1 MDVKILKLSDDYL
14 EARLEGC
21 SEALVNAIRRAIL
34 EEVPTLAVHEV
45 FVFENS
51 SPMFDEVLS
60 NRLSLIPLR
69 TPPGKY
75 LPMDS
80 PECLQGSNEKCFT
93 SLSLDVSAGNDA
105 PLTVYSKDLVCRDEA
120 VYPVYGNI
128 PITRLPAGGKLRL
141 EAIARLGRGKVHAK
155 WQPASLATYSFTD
168 SPDTFVF
175 RLESTGSL
183 PAIEVF
189 RQALAILRDKFKTL
203 LESVTLPRVEEKR
216 GGEEGVAV
224 SAKGGR

>member
-21 SEALVNAIRRAIL
+21 SEALVNAIRRTIL

-45 FVFENS
+45 FIFENS

-60 NRLSLIPLR
+60 NRLGLIPLR

-80 PECLQGSNEKCFT
+80 PECLQGSSEKCFT
-93 SLSLDVSAGNDA
+93 TLSIDVSAGDS
-105 PLTVYSKDLVCRDEA
+105 PLTVYSKHLVCRDEE

-128 PITRLPAGGKLRL
+128 PITKLPPGGKLRL
-141 EAIARLGRGKVHAK
+141 EALARLGRGKMHAK

-168 SPDTFVF
+168 YPDTLVF

-183 PAIEVF
+183 PSIEVF
-189 RQALAILRDKFKTL
+189 RQALDILRDKFKML
-203 LESVTLPRVEEKR
+203 LDSLTLPEVEEKR
-216 GGEEGVAV
+216 GGEEDVAFDEE
-224 SAKGGR
+224 GGR

>member
-1 MDVKILKLSDDYL
+1 LDVKILRLSDDYL

-21 SEALVNAIRRAIL
+21 SEALVNAIRRTIL
-34 EEVPTLAVHEV
+34 EEVPTLAIHEV

-51 SPMFDEVLS
+51 SQMFDEVLS
-60 NRLSLIPLR
+60 NRLGLIPLR

-80 PECLQGSNEKCFT
+80 KECQQGSSEKCFT
-93 SLSLDVSAGNDA
+93 SLSLDVSAGDS
-105 PLTVYSKDLVCRDEA
+105 PITVYSKDLVCRDEE
-120 VYPVYGNI
+120 VYPVYSNI
-128 PITRLPAGGKLRL
+128 PITRLPPGGKLRL
-141 EAIARLGRGKVHAK
+141 EAIARLGRGKMHAK

-168 SPDTFVF
+168 SPDAFVF

-189 RQALAILRDKFKTL
+189 GQALAILRDKFKTL
-203 LESVTLPRVEEKR
+203 LDSLTLPEVEEKR
-216 GGEEGVAV
+216 GGEESVAFGEE
-224 SAKGGR
+224 GGR

>member
-21 SEALVNAIRRAIL
+21 SEALVNAIRRTIL

-45 FVFENS
+45 FIFENS

-60 NRLSLIPLR
+60 NRLGLIPLR

-80 PECLQGSNEKCFT
+80 PECIQGSSEKCFT
-93 SLSLDVSAGNDA
+93 TLSIDVSAGDS
-105 PLTVYSKDLVCRDEA
+105 PLTVYSKHLVCRDED

-128 PITRLPAGGKLRL
+128 PITKLPPGGKLRL
-141 EAIARLGRGKVHAK
+141 EALARLGRGKMHAK

-168 SPDTFVF
+168 SPNAFVF

-183 PAIEVF
+183 PSIEVF
-189 RQALAILRDKFKTL
+189 RQALDILRDKFKTL
-203 LESVTLPRVEEKR
+203 LDSLTPPEVEEKR
-216 GGEEGVAV
+216 GCEEGVDFGEEG
-224 SAKGGR
+224 GR

>member
-1 MDVKILKLSDDYL
+1 MDIKILRLSDDYL

-21 SEALVNAIRRAIL
+21 SEALVNAIRRVIL
-34 EEVPTLAVHEV
+34 EEVPTLAIHEV
-45 FVFENS
+45 FIFENS
-51 SPMFDEVLS
+51 SPMFDEALS

-69 TPPGKY
+69 TPAGKY

-80 PECLQGSNEKCFT
+80 QECLEGSNERCFT
-93 SLSLDVSAGNDA
+93 SLSLDVSAGDS
-105 PLTVYSKDLVCRDEA
+105 PITVYSKDLVCRDEE

-141 EAIARLGRGKVHAK
+141 EAVARLGRGRMHAK
-155 WQPASLATYSFTD
+155 WQPASLATYAFTD
-168 SPDTFVF
+168 SPGTFVF

-189 RQALAILRDKFKTL
+189 RQALSILRDKFKTL
-203 LESVTLPRVEEKR
+203 LESVTLPEVEEKH
-216 GGEEGVAV
+216 GGEESVAV
-224 SAKGGR
+224 R

>member
-1 MDVKILKLSDDYL
+1 MDVKILRISDDYL

-21 SEALVNAIRRAIL
+21 SEALVNAIRRAVL
-34 EEVPTLAVHEV
+34 EEVPTLAIHEV

-51 SPMFDEVLS
+51 SPMFDEALS

-80 PECLQGSNEKCFT
+80 QECLQGSNEKCFT
-93 SLSLDVSAGNDA
+93 SLSLDVSAGDA
-105 PLTVYSKDLVCRDEA
+105 PITVYSKDLVCRDEE
-120 VYPVYGNI
+120 VYPAYGNI
-128 PITRLPAGGKLRL
+128 PITKLPPGGKLRL
-141 EAIARLGRGKVHAK
+141 EAVVRLGRGRMHAK

-168 SPDTFVF
+168 SPDSFVF

-189 RQALAILRDKFKTL
+189 RQALTILRDKFKTL
-203 LESVTLPRVEEKR
+203 LESVTLPEVEEKR
-216 GGEEGVAV
+216 GGEEDVDV
-224 SAKGGR
+224 SEEGDR

>member
-45 FVFENS
+45 FIFENS

-60 NRLSLIPLR
+60 NRLGLIPLR

-80 PECLQGSNEKCFT
+80 PECLGSSEKCFT
-93 SLSLDVSAGNDA
+93 TLSIDVSAGDS
-105 PLTVYSKDLVCRDEA
+105 PLTVYSKHLVCRDED

-128 PITRLPAGGKLRL
+128 PITKLPPGGKLRL
-141 EAIARLGRGKVHAK
+141 EALARLGRGKMHAK

-168 SPDTFVF
+168 SPDAFVF

-183 PAIEVF
+183 PSIEVF
-189 RQALAILRDKFKTL
+189 RQALDILRDKFKTL
-203 LESVTLPRVEEKR
+203 LDSLTLPEVEEKR
-216 GGEEGVAV
+216 GGEEGVDFGEE
-224 SAKGGR
+224 GGR